1 MYVLATRG
9 TTEEDFARRQ
19 IRHLAS
25 KGVRVVERDARTAG
39 DTDGDDSGDADEDT
53 GPDAGASTD

>member
-39 DTDGDDSGDADEDT
+39 DVDGDDSGDDCT
-53 GPDAGASTD
+53 IASGRSRRE